1 MHLMHDSSENGLRER
16 KKAATRL
23 SIETAA
29 VDIVREQG
37 YEAATTEAIAAK
49 AGVSLRTFFNYFPS
63 KDTAIVGESLSPI
76 ETGRAHLILEESG
89 ADLLKG
95 IARLVEACV
104 TAGDPRSELTRRR
117 RRLIH
122 EHPPLFHR
130 HVIAEAEFDRWLVEV
145 VAGYLKTHP
154 SLRRLSGQTTVHE
167 EARLSVVMVSS
178 AVHYRVRLAIENDVD
193 AALSHNDIEQ
203 TIDMMAEIHR
213 KQP

>member
-1 MHLMHDSSENGLRER
+1 MHDMHDSNENGLRER

-23 SIETAA
+23 AIETAA
-29 VDIVREQG
+29 VDLVREQG
-37 YEAATTEAIAAK
+37 YDAATAEAISTR

-63 KDTAIVGESLSPI
+63 KDTAIVGESLAQI
-76 ETGRAHLILEESG
+76 EQDRAHQILEESG

-104 TAGDPRSELTRRR
+104 AAGDPRSELRRGR

-130 HVIAEAEFDRWLVEV
+130 HVIAEAEFDRWLAEI
-145 VAGYLKTHP
+145 VAGHLRAHP
-154 SLRRLSGQTTVHE
+154 ALRRLAGHAAVEE
-167 EARLSVVMVSS
+167 EARLAVVMVSS
-178 AVHYRVRLAIENDVD
+178 AVHYQVRLAIENDVD
-193 AALSHNDIEQ
+193 AALSEKDIEQ

-213 KQP
+213 MEP